1 MSSTT
6 ELSPFNER
14 DFRAIEAAVLE
25 TEKGRWFLNEFG
37 RRNRVADT
45 ETLLG
50 ALSRLERNLTS
61 QDAPDL
67 EEHPDI
73 AALSNAIDATRNDIG
88 AVRNDMLKDSADIP
102 ADKAVFSFLSEN
114 AHQISVDLIATAE
127 ALQGTVSTLRTD
139 SNGASHADAIDG
151 HVHTLFDGGW
161 RQDVLA
167 QRISKAMGLLEHLD
181 QNLKALAGKPA
192 APLSMA
198 EISRSLPTALSPE
211 NLKFFDGDDEM
222 FTAGDKP
229 GDTEPAKLDL
239 EILKTGATEVSPEE
253 PAATQSEDDEPAK
266 DEPQEVVKAITEP
279 EPHAAE
285 EPDSAEQEAEPEQA
299 AIDVPP
305 PVEPNIIIVRRGKST
320 SSTDNGG
327 EVDRAEST
335 TDDSTITPSETAENP
350 AEVVTVETSD
360 QSSEST
366 QDKPVADDQP
376 ADTTDKAA
384 VNEVVSAS
392 TQAAQDEETAT
403 PANDD
408 QTDNDAKA
416 VLADMDLDGP
426 DAPVSTTAHS
436 AEDALNAFADM
447 AASEPQVQDEVPA
460 PGTTDDEKPAATDN
474 DDADKERIVVIR
486 RSTSEEAEIPFADY
500 LGVEP
505 QLEPQ
510 SNTGSAS

>member
-61 QDAPDL
+61 QAAPDL

-73 AALSNAIDATRNDIG
+73 AALSNAIQATRHDIG

-127 ALQGTVSTLRTD
+127 ALQGTVNTFRTGSD
-139 SNGASHADAIDG
+139 GASHADAIDG

-211 NLKFFDGDDEM
+211 NLKFFDGDNDM
-222 FTAGDKP
+222 FTGGDKQ
-229 GDTEPAKLDL
+229 GNAEPAKLDL
-239 EILKTGATEVSPEE
+239 EILKTEATV
-253 PAATQSEDDEPAK
+253 AAKSADDEPAQE
-266 DEPQEVVKAITEP
+266 EPLEIVKAITEP
-279 EPHAAE
+279 ASGAPDV
-285 EPDSAEQEAEPEQA
+285 PDSVQQEAEPQQA
-299 AIDVPP
+299 AIDIPP
-305 PVEPNIIIVRRGKST
+305 PVEPNIVVIRRGKNQ
-320 SSTDNGG
+320 SSTDTSD
-327 EVDRAEST
+327 ESVQAEST
-335 TDDSTITPSETAENP
+335 TEDAAITPSETTENP
-350 AEVVTVETSD
+350 VEAVSAETAGEA
-360 QSSEST
+360 SESAD
-366 QDKPVADDQP
+366 DKPVAEDQS
-376 ADTTDKAA
+376 ANATDTAAANESASVSTEAVQDEDTTASA
-384 VNEVVSAS
+384 NE
-392 TQAAQDEETAT
+392 E
-403 PANDD
+403 P
-408 QTDNDAKA
+408 TDSDARE
-416 VLADMDLDGP
+416 VLAEMDLDGP

-447 AASEPQVQDEVPA
+447 AASQPQDHDEASAEPKA
-460 PGTTDDEKPAATDN
+460 HDEK
-474 DDADKERIVVIR
+474 
-486 RSTSEEAEIPFADY
+486 
-500 LGVEP
+500 
-505 QLEPQ
+505 
-510 SNTGSAS
+510 